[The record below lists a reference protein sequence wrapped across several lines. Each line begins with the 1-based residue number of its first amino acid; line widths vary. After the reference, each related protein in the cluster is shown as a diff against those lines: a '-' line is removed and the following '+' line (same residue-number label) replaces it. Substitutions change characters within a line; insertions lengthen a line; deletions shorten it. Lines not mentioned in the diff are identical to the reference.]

1 MSNYFNK
8 VPNFEY
14 VSRLP
19 DANISDY
26 IPVKNLFKKG
36 ALREDIFQNLST
48 FTKYI
53 VSGDKRPDNVAFEF
67 YGDSSLDW
75 LVLASN
81 NIVNV
86 KTEWPMSQLEYNQ
99 YLLDKYGSY
108 EKINEVH
115 HYETVEIRNRDNV
128 IMVQKGLKVASD
140 YSITYF
146 DERDGGLVTSYPVT
160 PVTNYEYEDETAI
173 NPFDFWQGANFK
185 LKLKKVAGYWN
196 YDSSEFAAPGPLL
209 DDDDALEALWK
220 KEYSL
225 TALTAADQFKSYE
238 QLENRLKMVLGQKSA
253 PARLDEEVSDEDND
267 RGSYAPDFSSR
278 RSEPTPAKIGNN
290 DFNAPDITPTS
301 SSSEDEDDALSYFQ
315 KLAEE

>member
-36 ALREDIFQNLST
+36 ALREDIFQDLAT

-67 YGDSSLDW
+67 YDDSSLDW

-115 HYETVEIRNRDNV
+115 HYETVEIRNGDNV

-146 DERDGGLVTSYPVT
+146 DSRDGGLVTKYPVKT
-160 PVTNYEYEDETAI
+160 VTNYDYEESLQEKRRNI
-173 NPFDFWQGANFK
+173 FL
-185 LKLKKVAGYWN
+185 LKPQYLSIA
-196 YDSSEFAAPGPLL
+196 L
-209 DDDDALEALWK
+209 DDLELIMTYK
-220 KEYSL
+220 KGSSQYKTESMK
-225 TALTAADQFKSYE
+225 TAD
-238 QLENRLKMVLGQKSA
+238 NIRLF
-253 PARLDEEVSDEDND
+253 E
-267 RGSYAPDFSSR
+267 
-278 RSEPTPAKIGNN
+278 
-290 DFNAPDITPTS
+290 
-301 SSSEDEDDALSYFQ
+301 
-315 KLAEE
+315 